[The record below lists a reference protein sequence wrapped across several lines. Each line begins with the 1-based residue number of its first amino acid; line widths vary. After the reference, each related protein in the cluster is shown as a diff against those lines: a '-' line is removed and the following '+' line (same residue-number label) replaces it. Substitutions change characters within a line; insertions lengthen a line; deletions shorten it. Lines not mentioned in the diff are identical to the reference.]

1 MGLPPVKLFLIF
13 AFLSLVSPSSVSDE
27 RSSFSV
33 ERPTLEEWMEDI
45 GVSADSSSFEKW
57 IEIQGPP
64 DSKLGQECD
73 TTAFK
78 QFSFFELLNIAAT
91 DGKLNSKAGIDR
103 VFKEIRKLIQST
115 PEATINQTCVTK
127 GQIPELLE
135 CIDKVCVC
143 YKTGIWAPMNL
154 VEENGDCVSP
164 NGAWCIH
171 WGNDATKVLSK
182 CAGRGRC
189 NPPEEKLPLLCDQL
203 DMGVCAG
210 GRGPV
215 AKTNITDA
223 PKCFVSGADPT
234 FRPKLTSL
242 IIIVVSIMIMVLHMK

>member
-103 VFKEIRKLIQST
+103 VFKEVTVI
-115 PEATINQTCVTK
+115 INMDTQH
-127 GQIPELLE
+127 
-135 CIDKVCVC
+135 
-143 YKTGIWAPMNL
+143 A
-154 VEENGDCVSP
+154 
-164 NGAWCIH
+164 
-171 WGNDATKVLSK
+171 
-182 CAGRGRC
+182 
-189 NPPEEKLPLLCDQL
+189 
-203 DMGVCAG
+203 
-210 GRGPV
+210 
-215 AKTNITDA
+215 
-223 PKCFVSGADPT
+223 
-234 FRPKLTSL
+234 
-242 IIIVVSIMIMVLHMK
+242 